1 MYILY
6 VFQMVHQLI
15 VGNVSGAKGVEA
27 CYETEVTEQSKVVG
41 DSHEVECETQ
51 PKQVPVE
58 NGEKEKMSE
67 TESVVNNKGSC
78 EVEQDVITKE

>member
-1 MYILY
+1 VYIVY

-27 CYETEVTEQSKVVG
+27 CYKTEVTKQSKVVG

-51 PKQVPVE
+51 PK
-58 NGEKEKMSE
+58 
-67 TESVVNNKGSC
+67 
-78 EVEQDVITKE
+78 